1 METNATLLECD
12 PIGVG
17 RIAEVYAW
25 GDGQVLKLF
34 RPEYPL
40 RWAEH
45 EAEMGRAVYAA
56 GVRAPAVGKVI
67 EVEGR
72 GGIVYERVDGPTMLY
87 AVGEK
92 PLTMLRAARQ
102 LAELHAQMHDCTAPS
117 LPAQRE
123 NMRGSIQNSP
133 QLSDDLKARL
143 LAHLDTLP
151 DGDAVCHGDFHPD
164 NVILTARGPVTI
176 DWITAS
182 RGAPMA
188 DVARTKI
195 LFLSGG
201 LPASAEGPQNLTA
214 RLLLRLR
221 RVFYWIYIRHYCK
234 LRSISRADIEPWLPI
249 QAAIRLNEQV
259 LGDEK
264 ARLLAWVD
272 EGLSQVEVA

>member
-1 METNATLLECD
+1 METTNATQKGDL
-12 PIGVG
+12 IGIG

-25 GDGQVLKLF
+25 GDDQVLKLF

-56 GVRAPAVGKVI
+56 GVRAPAVGEVI
-67 EVEGR
+67 EVDGR
-72 GGIVYERVDGPTMLY
+72 GGIVYERVDGPTLLH
-87 AVGEK
+87 AVGDK
-92 PLTMLRAARQ
+92 PWTLLRAARQ
-102 LAELHAQMHDCTAPS
+102 LAALHAQMHGCTAGS
-117 LPAQRE
+117 LPAQRD
-123 NMRGSIQNSP
+123 NMRGSIQNSQ
-133 QLSDDLKARL
+133 QLSDDVKARL

-151 DGDAVCHGDFHPD
+151 DGDAICHGDFHPD

-182 RGAPMA
+182 RGDPLA
-188 DVARTKI
+188 DVARTTI

-201 LPASAEGPQNLTA
+201 LPASADGPQNLTA

-221 RVFYWIYIRHYCK
+221 RMYYWIYIRHYCR
-234 LRSISRADIEPWLPI
+234 LRSVSREAIEPWLPI

-259 LGDEK
+259 LDDERE
-264 ARLLAWVD
+264 RLLAWV
-272 EGLSQVEVA
+272 EAGVGA